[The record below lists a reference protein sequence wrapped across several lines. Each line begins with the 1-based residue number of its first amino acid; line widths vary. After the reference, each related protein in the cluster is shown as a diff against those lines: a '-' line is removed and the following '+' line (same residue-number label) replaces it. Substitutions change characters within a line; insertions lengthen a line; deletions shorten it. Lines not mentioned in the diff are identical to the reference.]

1 MARRAVAMNEL
12 VEIVYQWHHGGSISA
27 INRSL
32 GVDRKTIRKY
42 VRCAQQ
48 LGLKRGEPFM
58 DEQKLLAGLQAFS

>member
-1 MARRAVAMNEL
+1 MARRAVTMNEL
-12 VEIVYQWHHGGSISA
+12 VEIVYQWHHGSSISA

-48 LGLKRGEPFM
+48 LGLKRGEPFV
-58 DEQKLLAGLQAFS
+58 ESSRSF